1 MSETYATFDLAGD
14 LPRERATT
22 VLQASAG
29 TGKTHAIATLAT
41 RYVAEGV
48 LLDEI
53 MLVTFG
59 RAATVELRERV
70 RQRMTQ
76 AARLLE
82 DPTAAAHDDDRVI
95 RLLAE
100 GSPDDVAA
108 RRGRLVSALA
118 NFDAATISTTHGFCS
133 QMLQGLGVAA
143 DVDQGVTF
151 VDSATD
157 LVTEVV
163 TDLYVK
169 AFGRAGSDPAPF
181 SFKVAAEIAQTA
193 VGDPSARLEPQAAE
207 PGSEPFRR
215 RRLAEVVR
223 TEVAHR
229 KRRGRIQDYDDLLV
243 ELCRALADEHTGVAA
258 QERIRSRYRIVLV
271 DEFQDTDPVQWEILE
286 RTFHRSRTM
295 VLIGDPKQAIYA
307 FRGAD
312 VQTYLLATDVA
323 AEQRTL
329 GTNWRSDAALLD
341 ALAPV
346 MEGVALGDARITVGK
361 VEAHHQERR
370 LSGARVDAPFRLRV
384 VTRDHVP
391 PEANKQLASVAAI
404 RPHVAKDVARD
415 IVALLESGATLTT
428 GGEARP
434 VQPGDIAVLI
444 QRNPDGVTIRDELIA
459 VGVPVVLT
467 GTASVFQSEAAR
479 DWLTLLSALE
489 QPHRPGLGR
498 TAALTSF
505 VGWSARQLADASDEQ
520 LDEHSARLRRWA
532 ELLDQRGVAA
542 LLEAVTS
549 SAELAPR
556 VLGRVNGERHL
567 TDIRHIGQAL
577 HLEAT
582 EGELGVASMVQWLQ
596 RRIAEASR
604 DVNEDR
610 SRRLESDA
618 AAVQIITVHRAKG
631 LEYPIVYAPF
641 LWSRAIPWERGPLLL
656 HDDDGVRV
664 RDVGGEKGPGYKQRE
679 ERHERE
685 DADEDLRLAYV
696 ALTRAQSQVV
706 TWWAP
711 TYNTKTAP
719 LHRLLL
725 GKADEHGVIPGS
737 VVVPTDGVA
746 REELDRLAAGS
757 GGAISVESADLGP
770 DRPWQ
775 RPPAPGRSL
784 SARRFERSLD
794 LTWVRTSYSGLTA
807 GLHDLPHEVTSE
819 AESPGTVDEPELVGL
834 DSRPP
839 ADALSSPMAG
849 LPTGAA
855 FGTLVHSVLEEL
867 DFTRPDLRSALVTRC
882 EAVGSERY
890 AGVGAE
896 MLADALLPSLLTPL
910 GPLGGGRRLADLPP
924 KDVLAEMEYE
934 YPLAGGDT
942 ARQTQATV
950 GQIGELLA
958 RQLPAD
964 DPLRPY
970 AADLAVPALRDKPLR
985 GFIGG
990 FLDAILRVRDADGTP
1005 RYVVVDYK
1013 TNWLGARESLT
1024 SWDYR
1029 PEALAT
1035 AMRDAHYP
1043 LQSLL
1048 YAVALHRFLRWRQP
1062 GYDPETHLGG
1072 VLYLFLRG
1080 MCGPETPAVAGV
1092 PAGVFSW
1099 RPPAALVVELS
1110 DLLDRGAR

>member
-1 MSETYATFDLAGD
+1 MTQTPPTFDLATD
-14 LPRERATT
+14 LPTGPVTT

-41 RYVAEGV
+41 RYVADGV
-48 LLDEI
+48 PLDEL

-70 RQRMTQ
+70 RERMTHAAQ
-76 AARLLE
+76 ALADPATALAHPDPVIRMLASSDAATRLARLQ
-82 DPTAAAHDDDRVI
+82 R
-95 RLLAE
+95 
-100 GSPDDVAA
+100 
-108 RRGRLVSALA
+108 ALA

-133 QMLQGLGVAA
+133 QMLHGLGVAA
-143 DVDQGVTF
+143 DVDPDVTF

-163 TDLYVK
+163 TDLYVQ
-169 AFGRAGSDPAPF
+169 AFGRSESEPPAF
-181 SFKVAAEIAQTA
+181 GFKVATEVAQTA
-193 VGDPSARLEPQAAE
+193 VGDRSARLEPRAADA
-207 PGSEPFRR
+207 GSEPHRR

-223 TEVAHR
+223 DEVALR

-243 ELCRALADEHTGVAA
+243 HLRDALADETTGEAA
-258 QERIRSRYRIVLV
+258 QERIRRRYRIVLV

-286 RTFHRSRTM
+286 RTFHGRRTL

-312 VQTYLLATDVA
+312 VVTYLLAT
-323 AEQRTL
+323 EQAKEQKTL
-329 GTNWRSDAALLD
+329 GTNWRSDGPLIEALR
-341 ALAPV
+341 PV
-346 MEGVALGDARITVGK
+346 MEGVALGDARIQVGP
-361 VEAHHQERR
+361 VEAHHQQRR
-370 LSGARVDAPFRLRV
+370 LCAGAPLRVRV
-384 VTRDHVP
+384 VTRDHVA
-391 PEANKQLASVAAI
+391 PEANKSTASVAAI
-404 RPHVAKDVARD
+404 RPYIAKDVARD
-415 IVALLESGATLTT
+415 IVSLLSSGATLTK
-428 GGEARP
+428 GSMEER

-444 QRNPDGVTIRDELIA
+444 GRNPDGVTVRDALIA
-459 VGVPVVLT
+459 AGVPVVLT
-467 GTASVFQSEAAR
+467 GTSSVFGSEAAR

-505 VGWSARQLADASDEQ
+505 VGWSASQLANATDEE
-520 LDEHSARLRRWA
+520 LDVHSARLRRWA
-532 ELLDQRGVAA
+532 ELLGDRGVAA

-567 TDIRHIGQAL
+567 TDIRHIGQSL
-577 HLEAT
+577 HLAAT
-582 EGELGVASMVQWLQ
+582 EGELGVASMVQWL
-596 RRIAEASR
+596 RTRIAEAGK
-604 DVNEDR
+604 DVNEER

-618 AAVQIITVHRAKG
+618 AAVQIITVHRSKG

-641 LWSRAIPWERGPLLL
+641 LWSRAIPWERGSLLL
-656 HDDDGVRV
+656 HDDAGERV
-664 RDVGGEKGPGYKQRE
+664 RDVGGPQGPGYKQRE
-679 ERHERE
+679 ERHEQE

-711 TYNTKTAP
+711 TWNTKTAP
-719 LHRLLL
+719 LHRLLM
-725 GKADEHGVIPGS
+725 GERSPDGVLPGS
-737 VVVPTDGVA
+737 VPVPTDRAA
-746 REELDRLAAGS
+746 REKLDALAARA
-757 GGAISVESADLGP
+757 GGTISVEPADLGP
-770 DRPWQ
+770 ERRWELPS
-775 RPPAPGRSL
+775 RSSADL
-784 SARRFERSLD
+784 VARRFDRILD

-807 GLHDLPHEVTSE
+807 GLHEAPQEVTSE
-819 AESPGTVDEPELVGL
+819 AESPGTVDEPEVLVL
-834 DSRPP
+834 DEAPP
-839 ADALSSPMAG
+839 GDAVVSPMAG
-849 LPTGAA
+849 LPVGAA

-867 DFTRPDLRSALVTRC
+867 DFTAPDLRAALVERS

-890 AGVGAE
+890 AGVPAAT
-896 MLADALLPSLLTPL
+896 LADALLPCVVTPL
-910 GPLGGGRRLADLPP
+910 GPLAGDLRLADFAP

-934 YPLAGGDT
+934 YPLAGGD
-942 ARQTQATV
+942 RPRDGEATV
-950 GQIGELLA
+950 GRIGELLTRHLA
-958 RQLPAD
+958 AD

-970 AADLAVPALRDKPLR
+970 AADLAVPALQDKPLR

-990 FLDAILRVRDADGTP
+990 FLDAILRVRGEDGTP
-1005 RYVVVDYK
+1005 RYLVVDYK
-1013 TNWLGARESLT
+1013 TNWLGGRDSLT

-1029 PEALAT
+1029 ADALAG

-1062 GYDPETHLGG
+1062 GYDPEVHLGG
-1072 VLYLFLRG
+1072 TLYLFLRG
-1080 MCGPETPAVAGV
+1080 MCGPDTPAVDGV

-1099 RPPAALVVELS
+1099 RPPAALITELS
-1110 DLLDRGAR
+1110 DLLDGGVR